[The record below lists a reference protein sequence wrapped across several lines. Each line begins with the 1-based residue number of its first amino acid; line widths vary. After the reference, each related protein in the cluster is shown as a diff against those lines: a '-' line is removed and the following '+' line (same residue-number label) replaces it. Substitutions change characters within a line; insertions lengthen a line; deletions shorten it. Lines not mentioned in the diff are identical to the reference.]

1 MIGVKWKIFE
11 SNFRM
16 TDFKNLKIPAHT
28 HEMLVS
34 RAKSLGM
41 KYYVLAD
48 ALILAGLEEPNEI
61 VQRHVVSAQQPTQ
74 PTTDTTKE

>member
-1 MIGVKWKIFE
+1 
-11 SNFRM
+11 
-16 TDFKNLKIPAHT
+16 
-28 HEMLVS
+28 
-34 RAKSLGM
+34 M